1 MRAAHREKVNYQPN
15 DILGD
20 VVASER
26 ANKLAKLFAD
36 PTHAPSAS
44 AVCTDAS
51 SRRRRKVAATAV
63 PSIHDVVPA
72 PHHAGIDSL
81 PYQLAQGN
89 VMGEPQLVQLVP
101 GNPLEVIATGTA
113 KPADFDSNRQ
123 FKQFK
128 KAQDS
133 LQDGGSRPEEGSHP
147 DSKPPDSAD
156 DDAVAT
162 GAMIL
167 NPEHEHEQSVIPLS
181 RS

>member
-1 MRAAHREKVNYQPN
+1 VNYQPN

-36 PTHAPSAS
+36 PMHALHAPSAS
-44 AVCTDAS
+44 PVCADAS

-63 PSIHDVVPA
+63 PSMHDVVPA
-72 PHHAGIDSL
+72 PHHAGIDGL
-81 PYQLAQGN
+81 PYQLVQGN
-89 VMGEPQLVQLVP
+89 VMGGPQLVQLVP
-101 GNPLEVIATGTA
+101 GNPHEVIATGTA
-113 KPADFDSNRQ
+113 KPADFDSNKP

-133 LQDGGSRPEEGSHP
+133 LQHGGSLPEEGSHP
-147 DSKPPDSAD
+147 DAKPPDSAD
-156 DDAVAT
+156 DETVAAGAVAT
-162 GAMIL
+162 GAVIL
-167 NPEHEHEQSVIPLS
+167 NFEHEYEQSVIPLR